1 MLEPKSTPSLIYRTP
16 IWPTLFSE
24 KFRTCPRFGALS
36 GKTTLRDQAHCF
48 GAVIMKEETWAAR

>member
-16 IWPTLFSE
+16 ICE